1 MKERRTAAVDHSDG
15 LFESPVLLL
24 FSLESRPE
32 LPMLEK
38 RLRRAFAL
46 KPRRNTILNSI
57 FDGSSPMGTGHIL
70 RVEYRLFLPAT

>member
-1 MKERRTAAVDHSDG
+1 
-15 LFESPVLLL
+15 
-24 FSLESRPE
+24 
-32 LPMLEK
+32 MLEK